1 MKKIIEK
8 ILASLAKKILKKY
21 NPEIIGITGSVGK
34 TSTKEAVFAVL
45 KDNFNVR
52 QNIKNYNTEL
62 GVPLTIINAES
73 GGKNIFKWLRVI
85 LKGWKLILF
94 KNNSYPKILILE
106 MAADHPCDIFYLTH
120 LAPCN
125 IGVVTAI
132 GPAHLEFFGNIEKII
147 KEKEILVTHLKK
159 DGWAILNA
167 DDDLV
172 RPMTDNTQA
181 KVLSY
186 GLSDKAQIKASE
198 VKYTDITDSNGFV
211 RKEMKAGIRCK
222 ITLCHSELVSESRG
236 QQIMAEFKN
245 ILSISQLSSLLAAM
259 AVAKIYK
266 INLQEAVNNLKDFKF
281 PKGRLQLILGIKNT
295 LIIDDTYNSSPKAVK
310 VTLEVLSR
318 MQCKGRRWAVL
329 GDMLE
334 LGSFTQDAHKQ
345 VGEWIKQYKID
356 NLVTVGE
363 RARDIAQIAEIDGLS
378 KESVVS
384 FDNSIDAG
392 KFIQNEISQGDLI
405 LVKGSQ
411 GVRMEK
417 IVKEIMAEPMKAEQ
431 LLVRQS
437 KEWTKK

>member
-8 ILASLAKKILKKY
+8 ILANLAKKILKKY

-34 TSTKEAVFAVL
+34 TSTKEAIFAVL
-45 KDNFNVR
+45 KNNFNVR

-73 GGKNIFKWLRVI
+73 GGKNIFKWLGVI

-94 KNNSYPKILILE
+94 KNNNYPKILILE
-106 MAADHPCDIFYLTH
+106 MAADHPGDIFYLTH

-132 GPAHLEFFGNIEKII
+132 GPAHMEFFGNIEKII

-172 RPMTDNTQA
+172 KPMTDNTQA
-181 KVLSY
+181 KILNY
-186 GLSDKAQIKASE
+186 GLNTDADIHAEE
-198 VKYTDITDSNGFV
+198 VNFENDGTGVI
-211 RKEMKAGIRCK
+211 CK
-222 ITLCHSELVSESRG
+222 INDKGNKISAHFE
-236 QQIMAEFKN
+236 N
-245 ILSISQLSSLLAAM
+245 ILSTSQLSSILAAL
-259 AVAKIYK
+259 AVASTYK
-266 INLQEAVNNLKDFKF
+266 IDIVKAIHGLKDFKF
-281 PKGRLQLILGIKNT
+281 PKGRLQLIPGIKNT

-318 MQCKGRRWAVL
+318 MQCKARRWAVL

-345 VGEWIKQYKID
+345 AGEWIKQYKID

-384 FDNSIDAG
+384 FDNSVQAG

-417 IVKEIMAEPMKAEQ
+417 IVKEIMAEPLKAGE

-437 KEWTKK
+437 REWIGK